1 MDRKTIGIMIIISAL
16 ILMIAIIYL
25 VFFHDFD
32 KEEVVDTPLVQE
44 EKTSGLPIQEEKII
58 EEAPAPPINKE
69 VKVNVVRSE
78 DLKKIASSFT
88 ERFGSYSNHSDF
100 SNILDLRI
108 FMTESMKKWADKYVE
123 ELRGNNSADDIYFGV
138 TTKSV
143 SSEENFFD
151 DYAGEAEI
159 LVKTQRKESTGTMK
173 NSRVYYQN
181 ILISFIKEK
190 GAWKVDSAYWQ

>member
-1 MDRKTIGIMIIISAL
+1 MDRKTIGIAIIISAF

-25 VFFHDFD
+25 IFFHNFD
-32 KEEVVDTPLVQE
+32 KEEVVVTPPVQE
-44 EKTSGLPIQEEKII
+44 EKTPGLPVQEEKNI
-58 EEAPAPPINKE
+58 EETPAPPVNRE

>member
-58 EEAPAPPINKE
+58 EEAPAPPINRE

>member
-1 MDRKTIGIMIIISAL
+1 
-16 ILMIAIIYL
+16 
-25 VFFHDFD
+25 
-32 KEEVVDTPLVQE
+32 
-44 EKTSGLPIQEEKII
+44 
-58 EEAPAPPINKE
+58 
-69 VKVNVVRSE
+69 
-78 DLKKIASSFT
+78 
-88 ERFGSYSNHSDF
+88 
-100 SNILDLRI
+100 
-108 FMTESMKKWADKYVE
+108 MTESMKKWADKYVE